1 MIEKWEEINI
11 GYDRQVRVSF
21 NYEDHQD
28 KISFTLPLQYMWDN
42 MSEDDLIEFA
52 KIMIYSGKF
61 KTVLLDALNSCEPD
75 REVIELQELLIS
87 RLDELKEGY
96 VENFRQQNNY
106 IWWSIGRGL
115 VKLLE
120 EIYPD
125 RKFNYSVNYDGKTFH
140 ITDLS
145 QSDEPKNELVLDLF
159 SMTCSIDKSPANT
172 QEFERYIKKLAEEI
186 HKCKSENKKYW
197 DIVKEY
203 YATCDELQ
211 KAKRRIQELE
221 KRLETYEKTNPIRE
235 MFD

>member
-1 MIEKWEEINI
+1 
-11 GYDRQVRVSF
+11 
-21 NYEDHQD
+21 
-28 KISFTLPLQYMWDN
+28 MWDN

-120 EIYPD
+120 EVYPE
-125 RKFNYSVNYDGKTFH
+125 RRFKYSVNYDGRTFN

-186 HKCKSENKKYW
+186 HKCQKENKKYW
-197 DIVKEY
+197 DKVKECCETY
-203 YATCDELQ
+203 DELC
-211 KAKRRIQELE
+211 KAKRKIQDLE
-221 KRLETYEKTNPIRE
+221 KKLETYEKQTK
-235 MFD
+235 